1 MVRLGES
8 RRESPMSARKPEPGD
23 TQAAPGAHR
32 RAAPKSLGEFKAR
45 HDPQTIISNLRA
57 DLADAKSHAATAETL
72 REWIGS
78 AKLALAE
85 LQIPKWLDAPKAA
98 GAPGVPTLQLSD
110 LHWGERVDPKQ
121 IGGVNEYNLAIARRR
136 LETVVRS
143 AVKLGRILSP
153 DMAYPGIV
161 VQMLGDMI
169 SGNIH
174 EELQATNEINTMPTV
189 LDLYRNLVPALRLL
203 ADAFGHVFVPCVTGN
218 HGRDTRKIWAKDRHH
233 TSFDWLLYQFLA
245 IAFEGD
251 ARVTFYVP
259 DGSDGL
265 YRVFG
270 LRYLITHG
278 DQFRAGDS
286 IIGPVGPIMRGEQK
300 KLSRN
305 VAVGQEYDVMCFGH
319 WHKRMISSRLRGNGA
334 LKGYDEYASQGN
346 FGFELPL
353 QNFWMNHPDH
363 GITFDAPLLAEDS
376 KRRERTEWVS
386 VAR

>member
-1 MVRLGES
+1 
-8 RRESPMSARKPEPGD
+8 MSALK
-23 TQAAPGAHR
+23 PGAGT
-32 RAAPKSLGEFKAR
+32 PKSLGEFKAK
-45 HDPQTIISNLRA
+45 HDPQTIIANLQS

-78 AKLALAE
+78 ARLALAD
-85 LQIPKWLDAPKAA
+85 LQLPKWLDAPKVM

-121 IGGVNEYNLAIARRR
+121 IGGVNEYSLAIARRR
-136 LETVVRS
+136 LETVVHGT
-143 AVKLGRILSP
+143 VKLARILSP
-153 DMAYPGIV
+153 DMKYPGIV
-161 VQMLGDMI
+161 VQLLGDMI

-189 LDLYRNLVPALRLL
+189 LDIYRNLVPALRLL
-203 ADAFGHVFVPCVTGN
+203 ADTFGHVFVPCVTGN
-218 HGRDTRKIWAKDRHH
+218 HGRDTRKTWAKDRHH

-251 ARVTFYVP
+251 QRVTFHVP
-259 DGSDGL
+259 DGADGI
-265 YRVFG
+265 YRVFST
-270 LRYLITHG
+270 RYLVTHG

-319 WHKRMISSRLRGNGA
+319 WHKRMISSRLRGNGS
-334 LKGYDEYASQGN
+334 LKGYDEYAAQGN
-346 FGFELPL
+346 FGFEPPL
-353 QNFWMNHPDH
+353 QNFWMTHPDH

-376 KRRERTEWVS
+376 KQRERTEWVS
-386 VAR
+386 VAK